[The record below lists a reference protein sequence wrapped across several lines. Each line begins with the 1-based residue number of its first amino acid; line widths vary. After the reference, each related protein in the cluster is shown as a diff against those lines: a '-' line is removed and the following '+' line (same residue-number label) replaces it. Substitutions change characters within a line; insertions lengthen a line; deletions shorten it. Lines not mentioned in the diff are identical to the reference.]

1 MTLELRNV
9 SKRFLGVM
17 AVDHVS
23 FEARTGEI
31 TGYLGPNGSQL
42 AVERDTGAVSR
53 EIADLIQS

>member
-1 MTLELRNV
+1 MLELRSV
-9 SKRFLGVM
+9 SKRFNGIA
-17 AVDHVS
+17 AVDDVS
-23 FEARTGEI
+23 FSARAGEI